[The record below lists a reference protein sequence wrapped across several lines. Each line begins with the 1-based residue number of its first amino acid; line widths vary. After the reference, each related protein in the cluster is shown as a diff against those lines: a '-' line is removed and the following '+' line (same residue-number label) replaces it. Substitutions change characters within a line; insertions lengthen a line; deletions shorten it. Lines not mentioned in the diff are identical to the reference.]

1 MCVVHYGRIVQRR
14 LIQLFVVLS
23 LVTAI
28 GGHWFVLQSVAW
40 VSMTMDFAQTES
52 LGVALSKTF
61 DGQHP
66 CNLCKVVRA
75 GKQAEQKQP
84 LLKVETKLDLLLARN
99 PVLAVAPSRVNWLLP
114 DFSASASLRTHSP
127 PVPPPRAA

>member
-1 MCVVHYGRIVQRR
+1 MQRR
-14 LIQLFVVLS
+14 LIQLFVALS

-40 VSMTMDFAQTES
+40 VSMTVDFAQTDS
-52 LGVALSKTF
+52 LGVALRKTF
-61 DGQHP
+61 DGEHP
-66 CNLCKVVRA
+66 CKLCKVVRA

-84 LLKVETKLDLLLARN
+84 LLKVDTKLDLLLARS
-99 PVLAVAPSRVNWLLP
+99 PALAYAPSRVNWLLP

>member
-1 MCVVHYGRIVQRR
+1 MRVVHYPHIVHRR

-40 VSMTMDFAQTES
+40 VSMTMNFAQS
-52 LGVALSKTF
+52 DSIGVALRKTF

-66 CNLCKVVRA
+66 CKLCKVVRE

-84 LLKVETKLDLLLARN
+84 LLKVETKLDLLLVSS
-99 PVLAVAPSRVNWLLP
+99 PDLVPAPEHVNWLLP
-114 DFSASASLRTHSP
+114 DFSASASMRAHSP